1 MKDKVVLITGASGGM
16 GRAIAQKFAVDGAKI
31 ALNDIAQAEEALKKL
46 VEELN
51 ESFALISTHAAEP
64 QAKDEDETLVPSPCS
79 FGKAF
84 VADVSKLEDVEKMI
98 QDIQKEFGRLDVLVN
113 NAGICQDKTLA
124 KMKKEEWQRVIDIDL
139 TGVFNCTKA
148 ALPLIIANQGKIISI
163 SSLVGQRGNFGQTNY
178 AAAKA
183 GVIGFTKALA
193 KEVGRFGVTVNA
205 IAPGFIETRL
215 TENLPPEVKETVK
228 KFTPLGR
235 FGKPEEVASL
245 VAFLASEEAN
255 FITGAVINI
264 DGGLPL

>member
-1 MKDKVVLITGASGGM
+1 MKDSNPPATFSAEDGAPKVVLITGASGGI
-16 GRAIAQKFAVDGAKI
+16 GRAIAKKFTTNGAKI
-31 ALNDIAQAEEALKKL
+31 ALNDIAPAEEALK
-46 VEELN
+46 
-51 ESFALISTHAAEP
+51 SFNQEIG
-64 QAKDEDETLVPSPCS
+64 AKYFL
-79 FGKAF
+79 
-84 VADVSKLEDVEKMI
+84 ADVSKLEEVEKMI
-98 QDIQKEFGRLDVLVN
+98 QDIQKEFGRLDILVN
-113 NAGICQDKTLA
+113 NAGITQDRTLA
-124 KMKKEEWQRVIDIDL
+124 KMTKEEWQRVIDIDL

-148 ALPLIIANQGKIISI
+148 ALPLLIANQGKIISV

-183 GVIGFTKALA
+183 GIIGFTKALC

-215 TENLPPEVKETVK
+215 TENLPPEVTETVK

-245 VAFLASEEAN
+245 VIFLASEEAG